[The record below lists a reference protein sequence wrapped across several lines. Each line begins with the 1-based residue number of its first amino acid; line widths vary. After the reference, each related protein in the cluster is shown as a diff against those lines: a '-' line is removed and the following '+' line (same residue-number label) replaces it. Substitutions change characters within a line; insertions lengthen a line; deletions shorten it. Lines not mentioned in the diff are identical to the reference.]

1 MSTLKADAITSASS
15 NTDVVI
21 TANGSGKVDV
31 ESGLKISGT
40 TGIPISELRA
50 GTDGELIT
58 WDASGVAA
66 TVGVGSA
73 TNVLTSNGAGSAPT
87 FQAAAGGGSW
97 NFIGT
102 ALASNSATVTV
113 TGLNSTYDTFV
124 IAISDMVPATDAA
137 NLNFRLGDASG
148 IDTTS
153 GDYRY
158 HSGVVVDNSTV
169 YAATSST
176 SDSEIR
182 IGGGIGNATG
192 EGIGAMLYLT
202 QPGDATTFPKLI
214 GHWTSIS
221 GEPRTRGGTVH
232 GHRTAVIT
240 VDRVQVLMHTGNI
253 TSGRMTVW
261 GIAHA

>member
-1 MSTLKADAITSASS
+1 MTSTLKAD
-15 NTDVVI
+15 
-21 TANGSGKVDV
+21 
-31 ESGLKISGT
+31 
-40 TGIPISELRA
+40 
-50 GTDGELIT
+50 
-58 WDASGVAA
+58 
-66 TVGVGSA
+66 
-73 TNVLTSNGAGSAPT
+73 VLTSKTTNGDLSISGDGSGVPDIEASFKVGSVAGVPMASIRTSSGTASSSTFLRGDGTWNAP
-87 FQAAAGGGSW
+87 AAGGGAW
-97 NFIGT
+97 NIIGT
-102 ALASNSATVTV
+102 AVASDSATVTV

-124 IAISDMVPATDAA
+124 IAISDMVPATDDA
-137 NLNFRLGDASG
+137 NLDFRLGDASG

-158 HSGVVVDNSTV
+158 HSGVVVDNSTS

-176 SDSEIR
+176 SDSVIR

-192 EGIGAMLYLT
+192 EGMGAMLYLT

-221 GEPRTRGGTVH
+221 AEPRTRGGTVH

-240 VDRVQVLMHTGNI
+240 VDRVQVLMNTGNI